1 MIYIDLPHSSF
12 VRDFKKDIPACLIYL
27 SEDEGPGSVIGSYC
41 GIIYDVAM
49 KVMWEITWLTTTV
62 MNEYHK

>member
-49 KVMWEITWLTTTV
+49 EVM
-62 MNEYHK
+62 